1 MISLLTCAK
10 SSILIFTMKLFS
22 LLKTKNFNVDFIG
35 AVYVSIGRFNCVSM
49 HAVELW
55 STLKLSKKLNG
66 EDYLA
71 AA

>member
-1 MISLLTCAK
+1 MCGSAK
-10 SSILIFTMKLFS
+10 PVRLGANPAQWSIY
-22 LLKTKNFNVDFIG
+22 G
-35 AVYVSIGRFNCVSM
+35 AVYVSIGRFNCMSM

-66 EDYLA
+66 EDSYLA

>member
-1 MISLLTCAK
+1 M
-10 SSILIFTMKLFS
+10 
-22 LLKTKNFNVDFIG
+22 G
-35 AVYVSIGRFNCVSM
+35 REQVSIGRFNCASM